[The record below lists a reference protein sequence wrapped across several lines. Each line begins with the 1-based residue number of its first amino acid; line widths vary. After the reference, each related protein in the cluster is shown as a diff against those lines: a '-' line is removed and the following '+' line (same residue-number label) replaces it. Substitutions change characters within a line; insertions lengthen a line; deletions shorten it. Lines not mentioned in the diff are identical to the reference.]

1 MDFSVDNLKIV
12 LVFLIQAYS
21 LFSALSKMFDRQKG
35 LYFSHK
41 ITIYLLLKPM
51 GKCFLLD
58 GSK

>member
-1 MDFSVDNLKIV
+1 MDFYVDNLKIL

-21 LFSALSKMFDRQKG
+21 LFSALVKSLTDKKG
-35 LYFSHK
+35 FIFSHK

-58 GSK
+58 CSK